1 MKSMT
6 KYYCMPLKG
15 FKFTLSPLAGNSYV
29 FKILTVCNSQFA
41 TPFKDIRYHD
51 ATPFAILECTNENFQ
66 SFKINSLNVRNSKQH
81 FKV

>member
-1 MKSMT
+1 
-6 KYYCMPLKG
+6 MPLKG

-51 ATPFAILECTNENFQ
+51 ATPSTIFEFMNEKFSKFQNQFSECQ
-66 SFKINSLNVRNSKQH
+66 KFKTT
-81 FKV
+81 F